1 MPADH
6 HSGARASR
14 ANPQS
19 RAIVRKTDSGS
30 APGGASRNDAWHK
43 VAVIALMLAAA
54 LCLDGAIHAVLAQ
67 NPFGAPKGAAAE
79 PQASGIIGWLLAKQS
94 EFYRQMSATIR
105 AAKTDGSAVWA
116 LLGISFAYG
125 VFHAAGPGHGKAV
138 ISSYLV
144 ANEETAKRGI
154 VLSFA
159 SALMQALVA
168 IAIVGIGALLLN
180 ATAKTMCGAERV
192 IEIASYGLIAA
203 FGARLVWSKG
213 RGFIRALGVY
223 RSEPQL
229 IPAMAH
235 VQNHAHNHAHDHG
248 HHDHSHDHG
257 HSRARAA
264 HHEHDHGHHHD
275 HAGHVHDEHCGH
287 SHGPEPS
294 ELAGPGGWSRGLSA
308 VLTVGIRPCSG
319 AILVLVFALAQGLFW
334 AGVAATL
341 LMGLGTAITVSA
353 IAIVAVSAKGL
364 AARVAAGRD
373 GGGAVLLRGIEFGA
387 AALVLLF
394 GVGLLLGY
402 IAAERVTCF

>member
-1 MPADH
+1 MPT
-6 HSGARASR
+6 SR
-14 ANPQS
+14 PALT
-19 RAIVRKTDSGS
+19 RIAIVGF
-30 APGGASRNDAWHK
+30 
-43 VAVIALMLAAA
+43 IALAAA
-54 LCLDGAIHAVLAQ
+54 GLADSLLHAALAQ
-67 NPFGAPKGAAAE
+67 NPFGAPKGAV
-79 PQASGIIGWLLAKQS
+79 PDSQVGGIVGWLLAKQS

-159 SALMQALVA
+159 SALMQALMA
-168 IAIVGIGALLLN
+168 IAIVGIGAAVLN
-180 ATAKTMCGAERV
+180 VTAGQMCGAERV

-203 FGARLVWSKG
+203 FGARLVYAKG
-213 RGFIRALGVY
+213 GGFFRAL
-223 RSEPQL
+223 RSWRGTPSPL
-229 IPAMAH
+229 VPAMAH
-235 VQNHAHNHAHDHG
+235 AHGQAHDHSQHDHSHAHDHAHSHG
-248 HHDHSHDHG
+248 AAHARDVHHGHDHHAHDHP
-257 HSRARAA
+257 
-264 HHEHDHGHHHD
+264 D
-275 HAGHVHDEHCGH
+275 HVHDEHCGH

-294 ELAGPGGWSRGLSA
+294 ALAGPGGWSRGLSA
-308 VLTVGIRPCSG
+308 ILTVGIRPCSG

-353 IAIVAVSAKGL
+353 IAIIAVSAKGL
-364 AARVAAGRD
+364 ANRIAAGRD
-373 GGGAVLLRGIEFGA
+373 GGGAILLRGIEFGA